1 MKYLQELNPFTKDS
15 QSDFLSIKLPIKAK
29 KGNEYEKFLLRGS
42 RLDLILSETSEKP
55 YYLSPKID
63 EIIRKALKHRTKT
76 YIKGKYHLI
85 EIYSMNLTVIGEI
98 EEHRTNWSQE
108 IDYEFDTEKKDYY
121 IIEVDD
127 DEKLIESE
135 DKEYVSQLYNYY
147 KKSFNLKEY
156 PKIGIEKGEEMEYVP
171 KYECDEEYKE
181 YVDNLNIE
189 EYINSQVHREL
200 TEDAI
205 FRPDAN
211 LIFYEAE
218 LSEWGK
224 PNYKRYKLNK

>member
-15 QSDFLSIKLPIKAK
+15 QSDFLSIKLPIIVK
-29 KGNEYEKFLLRGS
+29 KDNDYEKFSLRGS
-42 RLDLILSETSEKP
+42 RLDLILSETSEKQ

-63 EIIRKALKHRTKT
+63 EIIRKALTQNNV
-76 YIKGKYHLI
+76 IKGKYNLV

-98 EEHRTNWSQE
+98 NTVSNMNQK
-108 IDYEFDTEKKDYY
+108 IDYDFDTEKKDYY

-127 DEKLIESE
+127 NEKLIESE
-135 DKEYVSQLYNYY
+135 DKEYISKLYNYY
-147 KKSFNLKEY
+147 KETFNPKEY
-156 PKIGIEKGEEMEYVP
+156 PKIGIRKKEGEKMEYIP
-171 KYECDEEYKE
+171 KYECDAEYKE
-181 YVDNLNIE
+181 YIDNLDIE
-189 EYINSQVHREL
+189 EYINSIVHSNL
-200 TEDAI
+200 TRDAF

-224 PNYKRYKLNK
+224 PNYKRYKLDK